1 MVPDTE
7 KISENIFFFYFS
19 IFYYT
24 IVFLQA
30 NEELAKFGR
39 PKSTPSKVKVQ
50 PGASASLE
58 RVPVKKERLMVI
70 PEVDQKRDYAHFV
83 LQQRLTNIDVRHK
96 NDVMKLYLPYIQS
109 T

>member
-1 MVPDTE
+1 LVPDTE

-24 IVFLQA
+24 NVFLQA

-50 PGASASLE
+50 PGASN
-58 RVPVKKERLMVI
+58 KELDAI
-70 PEVDQKRDYAHFV
+70 TGQ
-83 LQQRLTNIDVRHK
+83 LNNIL
-96 NDVMKLYLPYIQS
+96 NTY
-109 T
+109 